1 MDEERYDDE
10 FMSFTV
16 KVRVSDANLGV
27 FQDCKEYALINSDD
41 NYVLAIRNLL
51 EKVELYEIFREEY
64 RNGRR
69 EQIKDSD

>member
-1 MDEERYDDE
+1 MEEERYDDE

-16 KVRVSDANLGV
+16 KFRVNDANLGV
-27 FQDCKEYALINSDD
+27 FQDFKEYALINSDD
-41 NYVLAIRNLL
+41 NYLLAIRNLL

-69 EQIKDSD
+69 EQIKESD

>member
-1 MDEERYDDE
+1 MEEERYDDE

-16 KVRVSDANLGV
+16 KFRVNDANLGV
-27 FQDCKEYALINSDD
+27 FQDFKEYALINSDD
-41 NYVLAIRNLL
+41 NYLLAIRNLL

-69 EQIKDSD
+69 KQIKDSD

>member
-1 MDEERYDDE
+1 MEEERYDDE

-16 KVRVSDANLGV
+16 KFRVNDANLGV
-27 FQDCKEYALINSDD
+27 FQDFKEYALINSDD
-41 NYVLAIRNLL
+41 NYLLVIRNLL

>member
-1 MDEERYDDE
+1 MEEERYDDE

-16 KVRVSDANLGV
+16 KFRVNDANLGV
-27 FQDCKEYALINSDD
+27 FQDFKEYALINSDD
-41 NYVLAIRNLL
+41 NYLLAIRNLL